1 MTKCTKQILLLLAVD
16 NVSIFCSRVKHTEWG
31 SHEVNSIKDD
41 PTDTAMSRGLRLTD
55 ARTRTPQ
62 HNLCSD
68 YSCCSTVAETT
79 DCTTSVMRRQ
89 TCNRG
94 GVQQVRSSCYCRI
107 IKLVV
112 NKMCRRT
119 LGYAVCP
126 RRHCPHP
133 QHSSVLCCV
142 HNSFT

>member
-1 MTKCTKQILLLLAVD
+1 MLLAVD

-62 HNLCSD
+62 HKLCSD

-94 GVQQVRSSCYCRI
+94 DVQQVRSSCYCRI

-112 NKMCRRT
+112 NKMCRRNVRLRGLPAAPLPT
-119 LGYAVCP
+119 SPAQFCV
-126 RRHCPHP
+126 
-133 QHSSVLCCV
+133 VLCCV